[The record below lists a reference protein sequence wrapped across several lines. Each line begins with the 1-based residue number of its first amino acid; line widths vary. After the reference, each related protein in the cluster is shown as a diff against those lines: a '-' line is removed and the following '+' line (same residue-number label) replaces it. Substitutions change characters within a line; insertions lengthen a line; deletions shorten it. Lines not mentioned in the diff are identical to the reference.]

1 MAKVFREISIEFDG
15 ETYRFTP
22 SNRFLRRVDAGLSPQ
37 TLLGV
42 VSVMDGKNVPLP
54 ALSYIISEMVQE
66 GGGDVDED
74 DVLAELYDDLAN
86 NNGAG
91 IGPLVQS
98 IAECIAPPGEPG
110 KNLPAPAQKAGGKSK
125 RKAQRR

>member
-42 VSVMDGKNVPLP
+42 VGVMDGKNVPLP
-54 ALSYIISEMVQE
+54 ALSYVISEMIQE
-66 GGGDVDED
+66 GGGSVDED
-74 DVLAELYDDLAN
+74 DVLAELYDDLATN
-86 NNGAG
+86 GGAG
-91 IGPLVQS
+91 IGPLVQA
-98 IAECIAPPGEPG
+98 IAECITPPSDPE
-110 KNLPAPAQKAGGKSK
+110 KNLPALGSKAGGKGKKKSP
-125 RKAQRR
+125 RR